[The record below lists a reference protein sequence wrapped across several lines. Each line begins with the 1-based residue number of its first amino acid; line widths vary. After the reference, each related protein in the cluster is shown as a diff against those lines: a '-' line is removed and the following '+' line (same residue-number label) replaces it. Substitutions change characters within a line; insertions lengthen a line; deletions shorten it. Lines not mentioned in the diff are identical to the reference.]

1 MPRFAGAFFVRKW
14 GDECGRKRMGE
25 GRRTEISVSEAFR
38 CHGARVYMKIHS
50 GKLHVPFCGRFVPNS
65 VSVARYDSLIG
76 DKSLTKCDAQLA
88 ESNFHIHSTCSQLL
102 NSSAMASSLSNWGRW
117 ISAALHET
125 SLTGIS
131 VLRPSPIPF
140 LDFPIPRGCFYL

>member
-1 MPRFAGAFFVRKW
+1 
-14 GDECGRKRMGE
+14 MGE
-25 GRRTEISVSEAFR
+25 GRRTEIPVSEAFR

-76 DKSLTKCDAQLA
+76 EKSLTKCDAQLA

-117 ISAALHET
+117 ISAAAPLKHRSPAFLSPSLLPYASVRLH
-125 SLTGIS
+125 
-131 VLRPSPIPF
+131 SPIP
-140 LDFPIPRGCFYL
+140 LINEYYISPNNRIYLKKTSKRPS

>member
-1 MPRFAGAFFVRKW
+1 MAADGRSLEMGGGRKGMGAKRFAA
-14 GDECGRKRMGE
+14 
-25 GRRTEISVSEAFR
+25 TE
-38 CHGARVYMKIHS
+38 
-50 GKLHVPFCGRFVPNS
+50 L
-65 VSVARYDSLIG
+65 
-76 DKSLTKCDAQLA
+76 
-88 ESNFHIHSTCSQLL
+88 TCSHLL

-140 LDFPIPRGCFYL
+140 LDFTIPRGCFYL